1 MNKSNDNSFKY
12 LILLL
17 LLIVLSFSILIPDV
31 FWSLNNFQSI
41 ASQMPILGV
50 LTLSMAITML
60 TGGINLSIIA
70 TMNSCSLVMAFY
82 LMNNPSSLFIAVL
95 LGLITAILIGLINGI
110 LIAVI
115 RVSPILATL
124 GTMTLLNGL
133 NILLSK
139 GSAISNFSETILIL
153 NSGTWLGIPFPLI
166 IFILLSFLLWVIF
179 DKTTLGKS
187 IYFIG
192 NNEKATYF
200 SGINTQKVLILV
212 YIISSVLCVA
222 AALLMMSKLNSAK
235 SSYGDSYL
243 LTAILATVLG
253 GVNPDGGKGKL
264 VGILMALVLLQTLES
279 GLNIIGVSSYITMA
293 LWGGLLILFI
303 FLQKYQIHFFTKR
316 KNYKGS

>member
-1 MNKSNDNSFKY
+1 MNKFKDNSFNY
-12 LILLL
+12 LIILLL
-17 LLIVLSFSILIPDV
+17 LITLSFSFFIPDI
-31 FWSLNNFQSI
+31 FWSVSNFQSI

-50 LTLSMAITML
+50 LTLAMAITML

-82 LMNNPSSLFIAVL
+82 LINNPSSLVIAIL
-95 LGLITAILIGLINGI
+95 LGLITAGIIGLLNGV

-133 NILLSK
+133 NVLLSK
-139 GSAISNFSETILIL
+139 GSAISNFSDSVLVL
-153 NSGTWLGIPFPLI
+153 NSGAFFGIPIPLLV
-166 IFILLSFLLWVIF
+166 FALLAVVLWVIF

-192 NNEKATYF
+192 NNEKVTYF
-200 SGINTQKVLILV
+200 SGINTKKIIILV
-212 YIISSVLCVA
+212 YIISSILCVA

-235 SSYGDSYL
+235 ASYGDSYL
-243 LTAILATVLG
+243 LTAILAAVLG

-264 VGILMALVLLQTLES
+264 VGILVALILLQTLES

-293 LWGGLLILFI
+293 LWGALLIIFI
-303 FLQKYQIHFFTKR
+303 FLQKYQFNFLIRR
-316 KNYKGS
+316 K